1 YQGLVVATRVVTK
14 QTFQKY
20 SPLELAKK
28 IMPKKS
34 PKTIEHYS
42 KQQVD
47 FLNILYG
54 YISRHPECHLENLT
68 IEKA

>member
-1 YQGLVVATRVVTK
+1 
-14 QTFQKY
+14 
-20 SPLELAKK
+20 
-28 IMPKKS
+28 MPKNP
-34 PKTIEHYS
+34 PKTIDHYS

>member
-1 YQGLVVATRVVTK
+1 
-14 QTFQKY
+14 
-20 SPLELAKK
+20 
-28 IMPKKS
+28 MPKKP

-68 IEKA
+68 IEKPEERILCYVLQAFLFIFR